1 MSTLKINLTE
11 NEKKNNKTQELFSL
25 HIVVPFRDFA

>member
-11 NEKKNNKTQELFSL
+11 NEKKNKTQELFSL